1 MDTSQRKWL
10 FISVGF
16 SLLVLVVILFFTI
29 NENTLT
35 YIKEINPLFLLLAF
49 LTHVLT
55 MCFWAWRV
63 QKMTGS
69 LGYRIGFFYSLNL
82 VFANLLAAAVTPAQ
96 AGGEPVRIH
105 ELYKADVPLGDAT
118 AIVIMER
125 VLDGIALA
133 ALAAFSMIVLTD
145 QWKSLGAVS
154 EVMVYVTWIFVAGC
168 LFLFYL
174 AVRRPDTVKRVVNW
188 CTLLLTKTWENKRVE
203 ELLARA
209 DKEID
214 NFQSATIRF
223 VHTAKGG
230 LLWGMLFTLLYWVS
244 EIITASLIL
253 VGLGQPPLILE
264 SFVIQLIL
272 AILMM
277 MPLTPGSSGIAE
289 VGATSM
295 YALFIPASIVGIFVV
310 IWRVVLYYFNIALG
324 ILSSLIIVRR
334 EAKRQCNF
342 PLFPDLNPYH
352 GEQQSLCTYDAG
364 EVRSPGGFCRIQR
377 CHDRTAGHPC

>member
-1 MDTSQRKWL
+1 MDSSQRKWL

-16 SLLVLVVILFFTI
+16 SLLVLVIILFSTI

-35 YIKEINPLFLLLAF
+35 NLREIKPLFLILAF
-49 LTHVLT
+49 LTHICT
-55 MCFWAWRV
+55 MCFWALRV
-63 QKMTGS
+63 QKMSAS

-82 VFANLLAAAVTPAQ
+82 VFANLLAAAMTPAQ

-118 AIVIMER
+118 AVVIMER

-133 ALAAFSMIVLTD
+133 ALAAFSMVVLTD

-154 EVMVYVTWIFVAGC
+154 EVMVFVTWIFVAGC

-174 AVRRPDTVKRVVNW
+174 AIRRPDVVKRVVNR
-188 CTLLLTKTWENKRVE
+188 CALFLTKTWERKRIDD
-203 ELLARA
+203 LLARA
-209 DKEID
+209 DREID
-214 NFQSATIRF
+214 NFQGATIRF
-223 VHTAKGG
+223 VRTAKKGIY
-230 LLWGMLFTLLYWVS
+230 WGMLFTMLYWVS
-244 EIITASLIL
+244 EIVTASLIL
-253 VGLGQPPLILE
+253 VGLGQPPLVLE
-264 SFVIQLIL
+264 SFVIQLVL

-277 MPLTPGSSGIAE
+277 LPLTPGSSGIAE

-324 ILSSLIIVRR
+324 ILSSIIIVNR
-334 EAKRQCNF
+334 EARR
-342 PLFPDLNPYH
+342 
-352 GEQQSLCTYDAG
+352 AG
-364 EVRSPGGFCRIQR
+364 E
-377 CHDRTAGHPC
+377 

>member
-1 MDTSQRKWL
+1 MDKSQVKWL
-10 FISVGF
+10 YFSVGF
-16 SLLVLVVILFFTI
+16 SLLVLIIILALTFNTETI
-29 NENTLT
+29 ANLE
-35 YIKEINPLFLLLAF
+35 KINPWFLLFAF
-49 LTHVLT
+49 LTHLLT

-63 QKMTGS
+63 QTMTGS

-82 VFANLLAAAVTPAQ
+82 VFANLLAAAITPAQ

-125 VLDGIALA
+125 VLDGIILA

-145 QWKSLGAVS
+145 QWNSLGTAS
-154 EVMVYVTWIFVAGC
+154 EIMVYVTWIFVAGC

-174 AVRRPDTVKRVVNW
+174 AVRRPDMVKRVVHW
-188 CTLLLTKTWENKRVE
+188 CTALLTKTWESSRVE
-203 ELLARA
+203 ALVTRA

-214 NFQSATIRF
+214 NFQAATVRF

-230 LLWGMLFTLLYWVS
+230 LAWGLFFTLLYWVS
-244 EIITASLIL
+244 EIVTASLIL

-277 MPLTPGSSGIAE
+277 IPLTPGSSGVAE
-289 VGATSM
+289 VVATSM
-295 YALFIPASIVGIFVV
+295 YALFIPASIVGVFVV

-324 ILSSLIIVRR
+324 ILSSIIIVRR
-334 EAKRQCNF
+334 EARKCKEER
-342 PLFPDLNPYH
+342 
-352 GEQQSLCTYDAG
+352 A
-364 EVRSPGGFCRIQR
+364 
-377 CHDRTAGHPC
+377 

>member
-1 MDTSQRKWL
+1 MDQSQRKWL

-16 SLLVLVVILFFTI
+16 SILVLVVILIFTI

-35 YIKEINPLFLLLAF
+35 YLNRINPWFLLLAF

-63 QKMTGS
+63 QKMTLS
-69 LGYRIGFFYSLNL
+69 LGYRIGFLYSLNL

-145 QWKSLGAVS
+145 QWKSLGTVS

-174 AVRRPDTVKRVVNW
+174 AIRRPDTVKRVVNR
-188 CTLLLTKTWENKRVE
+188 CTIWLTRTWENRRVE

-214 NFQSATIRF
+214 NFQGATIRF

-230 LLWGMLFTLLYWVS
+230 LLWGMGFTLLYWVS
-244 EIITASLIL
+244 EIVTASLIL

-324 ILSSLIIVRR
+324 ILSSIIIVRR
-334 EAKRQCNF
+334 EAAKA
-342 PLFPDLNPYH
+342 
-352 GEQQSLCTYDAG
+352 E
-364 EVRSPGGFCRIQR
+364 
-377 CHDRTAGHPC
+377 

>member
-1 MDTSQRKWL
+1 MDASQRKWL

-16 SLLVLVVILFFTI
+16 SLLVLVVILFLTI

-35 YIKEINPLFLLLAF
+35 YIREINPVFLLLAF

-82 VFANLLAAAVTPAQ
+82 VFANLLAAAITPAQ

-154 EVMVYVTWIFVAGC
+154 EVMVYVTWIFVAGSI
-168 LFLFYL
+168 FLFFL

-188 CTLLLTKTWENKRVE
+188 LTLLLTKTWENKRVE
-203 ELLARA
+203 ALIARA

-214 NFQSATIRF
+214 NFQGATIRF

-244 EIITASLIL
+244 EIITASFIL
-253 VGLGQPPLILE
+253 VGLGQKPLILE

-324 ILSSLIIVRR
+324 IMSSLIIVRR
-334 EAKRQCNF
+334 EAKRCN
-342 PLFPDLNPYH
+342 PPPD
-352 GEQQSLCTYDAG
+352 S
-364 EVRSPGGFCRIQR
+364 
-377 CHDRTAGHPC
+377 

>member
-1 MDTSQRKWL
+1 MDLSQRKWL
-10 FISVGF
+10 FISIGF
-16 SLLVLVVILFFTI
+16 SLFVLIIILAFTI

-35 YIKEINPLFLLLAF
+35 SLKEINPWFLLLAF
-49 LTHVLT
+49 LTHLLT

-63 QKMTGS
+63 QKMSGS

-133 ALAAFSMIVLTD
+133 GLAAFAMIVLTD
-145 QWKSLGAVS
+145 QWKSLGTVS
-154 EVMVYVTWIFVAGC
+154 EIMVFVTWIFVAGC
-168 LFLFYL
+168 LVLFYL
-174 AVRRPDTVKRVVNW
+174 AIRRPDVIKKVVNR
-188 CTLLLTKTWENKRVE
+188 CTRFLTRTWENKRVE
-203 ELLARA
+203 ELLVRA
-209 DKEID
+209 DREID

-230 LLWGMLFTLLYWVS
+230 LFWGMLFTLLYWVS
-244 EIITASLIL
+244 EIVTASLIL

-289 VGATSM
+289 VGATTM

-310 IWRVVLYYFNIALG
+310 VWRVVLYYFNIALG
-324 ILSSLIIVRR
+324 ILSSIIIVRR
-334 EAKRQCNF
+334 EAKVA
-342 PLFPDLNPYH
+342 
-352 GEQQSLCTYDAG
+352 E
-364 EVRSPGGFCRIQR
+364 
-377 CHDRTAGHPC
+377 

>member
-1 MDTSQRKWL
+1 MDKSQRKWL

-35 YIKEINPLFLLLAF
+35 YLKEINPWFLLLAF

-55 MCFWAWRV
+55 MCFWAWRI

-69 LGYRIGFFYSLNL
+69 LGYCIGFPYSLNL

-125 VLDGIALA
+125 VLDGVVLA
-133 ALAAFSMIVLTD
+133 ALAAFAMLVLTD

-154 EVMVYVTWIFVAGC
+154 EVMVFVTWIFVAGC
-168 LFLFYL
+168 IFLFYL
-174 AVRRPDTVKRVVNW
+174 AVRRPDTVKRIVNR
-188 CTLLLTKTWENKRVE
+188 CTLFLTKTWENKRVE
-203 ELLARA
+203 KFLARA

-214 NFQSATIRF
+214 NFQSTTIRF

-230 LLWGMLFTLLYWVS
+230 LVWGLFFTLLYWVS
-244 EIITASLIL
+244 EIVTASLIL

-310 IWRVVLYYFNIALG
+310 IWRIVLYYFNIALG

-334 EAKRQCNF
+334 EARKQCE
-342 PLFPDLNPYH
+342 PP
-352 GEQQSLCTYDAG
+352 A
-364 EVRSPGGFCRIQR
+364 
-377 CHDRTAGHPC
+377 A

>member
-1 MDTSQRKWL
+1 MDNSQRKWL

-16 SLLVLVVILFFTI
+16 SLLVLVVILYLTI

-35 YIKEINPLFLLLAF
+35 YIREINPIFLLLAF

-82 VFANLLAAAVTPAQ
+82 VFANLLAAAITPAQ

-105 ELYKADVPLGDAT
+105 ELYKANVPLGDAT

-154 EVMVYVTWIFVAGC
+154 EVMVYITWIFVAGC

-203 ELLARA
+203 ALLARA

-230 LLWGMLFTLLYWVS
+230 LLWGMFFTLLYWVS
-244 EIITASLIL
+244 EILTASLIL

-295 YALFIPASIVGIFVV
+295 YVLFIPASIVGIFVV

-324 ILSSLIIVRR
+324 IVSSLIIVRR
-334 EAKRQCNF
+334 EAAK
-342 PLFPDLNPYH
+342 
-352 GEQQSLCTYDAG
+352 
-364 EVRSPGGFCRIQR
+364 VK
-377 CHDRTAGHPC
+377 

>member
-1 MDTSQRKWL
+1 MDKSQRKWL

-16 SLLVLVVILFFTI
+16 SLLVLVIILFFTI

-35 YIKEINPLFLLLAF
+35 YLKEINPLFLLLAF
-49 LTHVLT
+49 MTHLLT
-55 MCFWAWRV
+55 MCFWAWRI
-63 QKMTGS
+63 QKMSGS

-145 QWKSLGAVS
+145 QWKSLGTVS
-154 EVMVYVTWIFVAGC
+154 EVMVFVTWIFVAGC
-168 LFLFYL
+168 IFLFYL
-174 AVRRPDTVKRVVNW
+174 AIRRPDVVKRLVSQ
-188 CTLLLTKTWENKRVE
+188 CTLYLTKKWENKRVE
-203 ELLARA
+203 TLLIRA

-214 NFQSATIRF
+214 NFQSTTIRF

-310 IWRVVLYYFNIALG
+310 IWRIVLYYFNIALG

-334 EAKRQCNF
+334 EARNAEKS
-342 PLFPDLNPYH
+342 
-352 GEQQSLCTYDAG
+352 E
-364 EVRSPGGFCRIQR
+364 
-377 CHDRTAGHPC
+377 

>member
-16 SLLVLVVILFFTI
+16 SLLVLVVILYLTI

-49 LTHVLT
+49 LTHILT
-55 MCFWAWRV
+55 MCFWALRV

-82 VFANLLAAAVTPAQ
+82 VFANLLAAAITPAQ

-125 VLDGIALA
+125 VLDGVALA

-145 QWKSLGAVS
+145 QWKSLGTVS

-168 LFLFYL
+168 IFLFYL
-174 AVRRPDTVKRVVNW
+174 AVRRPDTVKRVVNR
-188 CTLLLTKTWENKRVE
+188 CTMFLTKTWENKRVE
-203 ELLARA
+203 TLLARA

-244 EIITASLIL
+244 EIVTASLIL

-334 EAKRQCNF
+334 EAAK
-342 PLFPDLNPYH
+342 
-352 GEQQSLCTYDAG
+352 
-364 EVRSPGGFCRIQR
+364 VK
-377 CHDRTAGHPC
+377 

>member
-1 MDTSQRKWL
+1 MDRTQAKWL

-16 SLLVLVVILFFTI
+16 SLVVLVIILYFTI
-29 NENTLT
+29 NEHTLT
-35 YIKEINPLFLLLAF
+35 YLKQINPWFLLLAF
-49 LTHVLT
+49 MTHLLT
-55 MCFWAWRV
+55 MCFWAMRV
-63 QKMTGS
+63 KKMSGS

-105 ELYKADVPLGDAT
+105 ELYKANVPLGDAT

-133 ALAAFSMIVLTD
+133 ALAAFSMLALTD

-154 EVMVYVTWIFVAGC
+154 EVMVYVTWIFVTGC

-174 AVRRPDTVKRVVNW
+174 AVRRPDVVKRVVNR
-188 CTLLLTKTWENKRVE
+188 CTVWLTKKWESSKVE
-203 ELLARA
+203 ELVIRA

-223 VHTAKGG
+223 VHTAKSG

-310 IWRVVLYYFNIALG
+310 IWRIVLYYFNIALG
-324 ILSSLIIVRR
+324 VLSSLIIMRR
-334 EAKRQCNF
+334 EAGK
-342 PLFPDLNPYH
+342 L
-352 GEQQSLCTYDAG
+352 E
-364 EVRSPGGFCRIQR
+364 
-377 CHDRTAGHPC
+377 